1 MLASQRPSPDWDVLH
16 WERGNSDWSGLSY
29 SRDAHEYEDFQDNI
43 NDYGISLLHDKEV
56 GFSTTFGRGAV
67 TIKLL
72 YEDLQEISEPNSDGD
87 IEEAMEI
94 KAYGLS
100 FSCGVKVVAVKFF
113 QGSISDGNFE
123 DSESRIN
130 FYCYAEGDD
139 WNSHDP
145 ATPEHGYWDEMLS
158 DVEESDQPP
167 EWADEDDKK
176 ITIYEDQEFEMEAVV
191 YPVEDIQSEK
201 VPPLKEIFTTM
212 QTELREEIKKA
223 GGFEFTSEKFDQRF
237 NLENN
242 LLNDQGELNL
252 DGEGTIYAWIIA
264 YITKEEWLADR
275 EIYAKELYALFRQL
289 INSCGIYGHQIGLRI
304 SNFIEYATA
313 MEDPFMIDQV
323 MILSLEEEY
332 TDLEINREMAES
344 LVENLSGEGL
354 SLLMKENLSAYL
366 VGQEIKKDL
375 YYEDKYA
382 WIQKIKDA
390 LNEYI
395 SKDHSIKSN
404 ALKDSKKDLKSNKPE
419 KNKQTQASSANEIAK
434 KLFEGNTMNKKK
446 KPKTSG
452 SPAEMAKGL
461 FQQLESDKQNKEN
474 QKEDKNLPESYFDDR
489 ITPGI
494 ELSVFDFNEDNYE
507 LGAKTLLCILLKHFT
522 QKEFDPDKLQSDDLL
537 LHLSDFDEMIVKNL
551 SVNVCN
557 HMQEIGS
564 LTNPEI
570 HFTPDDLSDLKVEHV
585 VLYVQDMVNDSES
598 AYVSMI
604 QDKISE

>member
-1 MLASQRPSPDWDVLH
+1 MAEKNPSLT
-16 WERGNSDWSGLSY
+16 EIFS
-29 SRDAHEYEDFQDNI
+29 AMQDE
-43 NDYGISLLHDKEV
+43 L
-56 GFSTTFGRGAV
+56 RA
-67 TIKLL
+67 
-72 YEDLQEISEPNSDGD
+72 
-87 IEEAMEI
+87 EI
-94 KAYGLS
+94 K
-100 FSCGVKVVAVKFF
+100 
-113 QGSISDGNFE
+113 Q
-123 DSESRIN
+123 
-130 FYCYAEGDD
+130 AE
-139 WNSHDP
+139 
-145 ATPEHGYWDEMLS
+145 
-158 DVEESDQPP
+158 
-167 EWADEDDKK
+167 
-176 ITIYEDQEFEMEAVV
+176 
-191 YPVEDIQSEK
+191 
-201 VPPLKEIFTTM
+201 
-212 QTELREEIKKA
+212 
-223 GGFEFTSEKFDQRF
+223 GFEFTSEKYSQTF

-275 EIYAKELYALFRQL
+275 ELDAKELYALFRQL

-313 MEDPFMIDQV
+313 MEDSLIIDQV
-323 MILSLEEEY
+323 MTLSLEEEY
-332 TDLEINREMAES
+332 TDLEINREMAEY

-354 SLLMKENLSAYL
+354 SLLMRENLSAYL
-366 VGQEIKKDL
+366 VDQAIKKDL

-390 LNEYI
+390 LSEYI
-395 SKDHSIKSN
+395 SNDHSIKSN
-404 ALKDSKKDLKSNKPE
+404 ALKDSKKDLKSK
-419 KNKQTQASSANEIAK
+419 KSKKSKQTQETSANELAK
-434 KLFEGNTMNKKK
+434 KLFEANTMNKKK
-446 KPKTSG
+446 KPTKTSG

-474 QKEDKNLPESYFDDR
+474 RKDNKNLPENYFEDR

-537 LHLSDFDEMIVKNL
+537 LHLSDFDEIIVKNL
-551 SVNVCN
+551 SANVCN

-570 HFTPDDLSDLKVEHV
+570 HFTPDDQNDLRVEHV
-585 VLYVQDMVNDSES
+585 VLYVQDMANDLDS

-604 QDKISE
+604 QDKETD